1 MSAAPDAYRHPDLG
15 FSIALPPAT
24 EVLEDVPFA
33 ALVAVEPDVS
43 DDAFRANLVVTVEDL
58 GDEYAEDPER
68 YADAS
73 VAAQAATLAG
83 FRLIDREPVLLEGR
97 PTIRLLAHHDVA
109 GQAVTLEQWQLVAGG
124 RGYTL
129 TASCWTLDYD
139 ALADAFAASAATFV
153 A

>member
-1 MSAAPDAYRHPDLG
+1 MTAAPHAYRHPDLG
-15 FSIALPPAT
+15 FSVALPPGA
-24 EVLEDVPFA
+24 EVLDDVPFA
-33 ALVAVEPDVS
+33 ALVAVEPDAS
-43 DDAFRANLVVTVEDL
+43 EDAFRANLVVTVEEL
-58 GDEYAEDPER
+58 PGEYAEDPEG

-83 FRLIDREPVLLEGR
+83 FRLIDREPVALDGG
-97 PTIRLLAHHDVA
+97 PAIRLLAHHDVA

-139 ALADAFAASAATFV
+139 ALADAFAASARTFV
-153 A
+153 P

>member
-1 MSAAPDAYRHPDLG
+1 
-15 FSIALPPAT
+15 
-24 EVLEDVPFA
+24 VLEGVPLA
-33 ALVAVEPDVS
+33 ALVAVEPAAS
-43 DDAFRANLVVTVEDL
+43 EDAFRANLVVTVEEL
-58 GDEYAEDPER
+58 PGEYASDPER
-68 YADAS
+68 YTDAS

-83 FRLIDREPVLLEGR
+83 FHLIDREPVALDGG
-97 PTIRLLAHHDVA
+97 PATRLLAHHDVD

-153 A
+153 P